1 MPPRSDTHPNRD
13 ALNTAYLRCLRG
25 QITAPTSGKERVFFQ
40 AIMVLFMSSCMVTLN
55 ALLRQ
60 TGSPSVELSGVLY
73 EYPIMF
79 CIAFVVRVFVANP
92 LVDRIVPHVPTSLS
106 GVRRALA
113 MTAINVGI
121 MATIMTFFGTLVSRG
136 PEGFSWMEA
145 ASNAPISVL
154 MAFAVNF
161 LAIGPLVKIA
171 YTQAVKPRL
180 LSILQRTRRASK
192 VLSHKLHATFSRSG
206 REQTEHEGPNGKKA
220 CQPSERPCAIP
231 PKTFPK

>member
-1 MPPRSDTHPNRD
+1 MSPRSDTRPNRD
-13 ALNTAYLRCLRG
+13 ARNTAYLRCLRG
-25 QITAPTSGKERVFFQ
+25 QITAPSSGKERVFFQ
-40 AIMVLFMSSCMVTLN
+40 AIMVLLMSSCMVTLN

-60 TGSPSVELSGVLY
+60 TGSPSVELSSVLY

-92 LVDRIVPHVPTSLS
+92 LVDHIVPHVPASLS
-106 GVRRALA
+106 GVRRALT

-136 PEGFSWMEA
+136 PEGFTLTEA
-145 ASNAPISVL
+145 VSNAPTSVL

-171 YTQAVKPRL
+171 YTQVVRPRL
-180 LSILQRTRRASK
+180 VSALQRTRQASK
-192 VLSHKLHATFSRSG
+192 ALSGMLQTAYSRSAHLAAQD
-206 REQTEHEGPNGKKA
+206 R
-220 CQPSERPCAIP
+220 CADTSP
-231 PKTFPK
+231 AKSDDANK